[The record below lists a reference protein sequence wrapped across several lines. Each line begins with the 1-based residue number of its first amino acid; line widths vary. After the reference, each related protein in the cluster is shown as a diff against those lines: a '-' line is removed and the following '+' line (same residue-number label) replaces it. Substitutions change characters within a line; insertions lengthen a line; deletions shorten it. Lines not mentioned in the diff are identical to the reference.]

1 MPSKHSK
8 DGERDRDRD
17 SETPKRKDKD
27 RAHRSSRSSKK
38 PSSRDRERD
47 PDKPKRSSISRRS
60 SMPIPE
66 LERRISGSS
75 PGASKSS
82 LPYPTFSK
90 AHSKEAVG
98 SRESVI
104 NPRMSLYTPDPT
116 DLDWKRGMDGT
127 GIQEEGIDEA
137 TGAPPSPPLTA
148 VEPDVRTEAAAG
160 TSKNGGMN
168 KARRDFED
176 EPRPRSRTSKTSL
189 RKSSKQDGGSR
200 VSSSSRKSTPSTI
213 TTATP
218 VNPRTAT
225 VEDAD
230 SLIDSIR
237 PTSPTVSM
245 DSVTETD
252 TSTDSDATSLAR
264 NHHTDHSAPTLLSN
278 ADSSPNSYP
287 DLSPRT
293 PTQSTV
299 HLPPVD
305 PERKETPAMAFDLGE
320 RQTPGFGGSPMP
332 PPPPPPPVMP
342 IDVPRVD
349 YLLQSGGLSHYVPRA
364 LLAAK
369 KPSSIQPYQ
378 QYLSPQLSATMSMD
392 IAEIFDPYNGL
403 LDDYLTVLL
412 KNGSVAVA
420 TGYRSVAR
428 RLLDRL
434 EAVFAR
440 DISSETCDCTICQ
453 SRPPSVNT
461 EEERGVNWGE
471 VLELVSGRRELPSWP
486 PFALTSDVQ
495 GLGISSAE
503 RRTPMQKLDIDVP
516 EEYRDHYVRQSK
528 KTKQTVDRWL
538 ASQPENRSSP
548 PQEVDD
554 EDLTFAILTHL
565 ESEQRPIYTSLLGVS
580 SNIQESRAPT
590 PSTKTRSELLIKTGL
605 ALQRLYRLS
614 SPPRD
619 PESAIFLLNNPSL
632 HNALATLTAITSGEW
647 EVLTSGR
654 FDGFLWSGA
663 ETTTNPPS
671 TTASPSLSRLPSR
684 GPTPLSRTTT
694 PFSNHNAAPSRGT
707 TPFTPSHLQT
717 QQQQNPFSRQSTP
730 FHTLASAASRGTTPA
745 PTALGAPVPL
755 DEETEIAVLAEVE
768 REIYMGMEALE
779 DAFEALHR
787 KAEIVRRALRERGAG
802 LSCANQARKNG
813 ANGEGGGGV
822 EVRMGTP
829 ASAAGWES
837 ETDDG
842 GGGDDGASELAPDDS
857 ASNISSSRI
866 RRPKRRNERRTPALV
881 EEEEEEEE
889 RERERV
895 GGGRWGLRGK
905 SEVSS
910 RR

>member
-1 MPSKHSK
+1 MPSKHSR
-8 DGERDRDRD
+8 DGERDRNRD
-17 SETPKRKDKD
+17 PETPKRKDKD
-27 RAHRSSRSSKK
+27 RTPRSSRSSKK

-47 PDKPKRSSISRRS
+47 PNMSKRSSTSRRS

-66 LERRISGSS
+66 LERRTSS
-75 PGASKSS
+75 ASLGAAKTS

-98 SRESVI
+98 SRDNVI
-104 NPRMSLYTPDPT
+104 DPRMSLYTPDPT

-127 GIQEEGIDEA
+127 GIQEEGLEEA

-148 VEPDVRTEAAAG
+148 VEPDVRPEAAASSLRG
-160 TSKNGGMN
+160 SVMEQGRRSFEDIAKEEERLREQTSK
-168 KARRDFED
+168 
-176 EPRPRSRTSKTSL
+176 SSL
-189 RKSSKQDGGSR
+189 RKSSKEDGGSK
-200 VSSSSRKSTPSTI
+200 VSSRPRKSTPSMI

-218 VNPRTAT
+218 AHVRTAT

-237 PTSPTVSM
+237 PTSPTASM

-264 NHHTDHSAPTLLSN
+264 NHHTDHPAPTLISN
-278 ADSSPNSYP
+278 AESSPNSYP
-287 DLSPRT
+287 ESSPQT

-305 PERKETPAMAFDLGE
+305 PERKETPAMAIDLGE

-332 PPPPPPPVMP
+332 PPPPPPPIMP
-342 IDVPRVD
+342 MDVPRVD

-364 LLAAK
+364 FLAAK
-369 KPSSIQPYQ
+369 KLNSIQPYQ
-378 QYLSPQLSATMSMD
+378 QYLSPQLSVTTSPE

-440 DISSETCDCTICQ
+440 DISSETCSCTICQ
-453 SRPPSVNT
+453 SRPDRPQDT
-461 EEERGVNWGE
+461 EEERGVSWGE

-486 PFALTSDVQ
+486 PFALTSDAQ
-495 GLGISSAE
+495 GLGISTAE
-503 RRTPMQKLDIDVP
+503 RKTPMQKLDIDVP

-528 KTKQTVDRWL
+528 KTKQSVDRWL
-538 ASQPENRSSP
+538 ASQTEDRSSP

-554 EDLTFAILTHL
+554 ETLTFAILTHL
-565 ESEQRPIYTSLLGVS
+565 EPDHRPVYTSLLGTPP
-580 SNIQESRAPT
+580 NLQERRAPT
-590 PSTKTRSELLIKTGL
+590 PSVKTRSELMTKTGL
-605 ALQRLYRLS
+605 ALQRLFRLS
-614 SPPRD
+614 APPRD

-632 HNALATLTAITSGEW
+632 HNALATLAAITPGEW
-647 EVLTSGR
+647 DVLTSGR

-663 ETTTNPPS
+663 ESATNPPS
-671 TTASPSLSRLPSR
+671 MTASPSLSRLPSR

-694 PFSNHNAAPSRGT
+694 PFSAHNAAPSRGT
-707 TPFTPSHLQT
+707 TPFTPSSHLPTQQ
-717 QQQQNPFSRQSTP
+717 QQQQNPFSRQTTP
-730 FHTLASAASRGTTPA
+730 FHTLASAASRGVTPA

-768 REIYMGMEALE
+768 REIYLGMEALE

-802 LSCANQARKNG
+802 LSCANQA
-813 ANGEGGGGV
+813 
-822 EVRMGTP
+822 
-829 ASAAGWES
+829 
-837 ETDDG
+837 
-842 GGGDDGASELAPDDS
+842 
-857 ASNISSSRI
+857 
-866 RRPKRRNERRTPALV
+866 
-881 EEEEEEEE
+881 
-889 RERERV
+889 
-895 GGGRWGLRGK
+895 
-905 SEVSS
+905 
-910 RR
+910 